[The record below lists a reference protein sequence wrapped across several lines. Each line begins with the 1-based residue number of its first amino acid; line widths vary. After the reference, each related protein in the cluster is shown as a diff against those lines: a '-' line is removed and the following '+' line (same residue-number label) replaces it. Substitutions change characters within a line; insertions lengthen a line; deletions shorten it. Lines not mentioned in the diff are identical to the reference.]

1 MRDPDPQPDSDQFEN
16 FRYHD
21 VDDGDRYHDMVGR
34 DVPCAPYNFRAVTL
48 EEEANNGGWLPGAR
62 PTGPKPNDLFT
73 TSMRG
78 EPGWDDDPQFNNGE
92 ATVTHPPAK

>member
-1 MRDPDPQPDSDQFEN
+1 MRNPEPLEGVPA
-16 FRYHD
+16 
-21 VDDGDRYHDMVGR
+21 VDRDTDDIGR
-34 DVPCAPYNFRAVTL
+34 GPAGHYNSRPVTL
-48 EEEANNGGWLPGAR
+48 EEEAFFGGWLPGAR
-62 PTGPKPNDLFT
+62 PTGPKPNDLYT